1 MGEFLAMANS
11 MHTINLL
18 PKKGHGFVDQFLS
31 WALNI
36 GRLLIILT
44 ETLALSVFIYRFSL
58 DMKIVDLRDEIKQES
73 AIVAQFKDPEATY
86 RDLQARLSLSK
97 EHGDDAGH
105 TQTTFK
111 DIIELGRGKITFNNL
126 TVSEESVKIE
136 AQAPNTAFLSAFINS
151 LKNYPG
157 IASVNIDGI
166 ENKTSSALIQ
176 INITAKLRKNS

>member
-1 MGEFLAMANS
+1 MAKS

-18 PKKGHGFVDQFLS
+18 PKKGNSLADQFIN

-44 ETLALSVFIYRFSL
+44 ETLALTVFIYRFSL

-73 AIVAQFKDPEATY
+73 AIVAQFKEPEATY
-86 RDLQARLSLSK
+86 RDLQTRLALSK
-97 EHGDDAGH
+97 EHGDDAGK
-105 TQTTFK
+105 TQNAFK
-111 DIIELGRGKITFNNL
+111 DIIELGRGRITFNNL
-126 TVSEESVKIE
+126 TVARESVKIE
-136 AQAPNTAFLSAFINS
+136 AQAPNTAFLSTFANS

-157 IASVNIDGI
+157 ITSVSIDGV

-176 INITAKLRKNS
+176 VNITAKLRK